1 MKVEI
6 WSDVACPF
14 CYIGKR
20 HFEKALS
27 QFSDKEEVE
36 VVWKSYL
43 LDPDYAYN
51 PENPETE
58 AEYISKRKGISI
70 EEARQ
75 MFTSITRMASMAGLN
90 YDFDK
95 VIVANT
101 TEAHKIIQKAKEK
114 NLGNEAEERFFQ
126 AFFIN
131 GENLNLKETLIN
143 IAQEIGLS
151 ESEASDAL
159 TNDKY
164 AYEVTSDIQEAGQ
177 IGVRGVPFFVFDRK
191 YGVSGAQPVDA
202 FTQILEKA
210 FGEWKETNKIVP
222 LTNISEGSSCD
233 IDGNC
238 N

>member
-101 TEAHKIIQKAKEK
+101 TEAHKIIQKSKER

-143 IAQEIGLS
+143 IAQEI
-151 ESEASDAL
+151 
-159 TNDKY
+159 
-164 AYEVTSDIQEAGQ
+164 
-177 IGVRGVPFFVFDRK
+177 
-191 YGVSGAQPVDA
+191 
-202 FTQILEKA
+202 
-210 FGEWKETNKIVP
+210 
-222 LTNISEGSSCD
+222 
-233 IDGNC
+233 
-238 N
+238 